1 MHDAKVGGVNTDTA
15 TKMNTLLAALI
26 TFKLNVQIVVV
37 LEASGESNSCF
48 ESTHTHSHIQFMFLR
63 ACYSFI

>member
-1 MHDAKVGGVNTDTA
+1 MHDAKVGGINTDTA
-15 TKMNTLLAALI
+15 TKINTLLADLI

-37 LEASGESNSCF
+37 LGASGESNSCL
-48 ESTHTHSHIQFMFLR
+48 ESTHTHSHILFIFMR

>member
-15 TKMNTLLAALI
+15 TKTNTLLADLI
-26 TFKLNVQIVVV
+26 TFKLNVQIVAF

-48 ESTHTHSHIQFMFLR
+48 ESTHTHSHI
-63 ACYSFI
+63 